1 VYLKNGPISWNSFWF
16 FGAIDWREKEGGRD
30 MWEILQ
36 VVLIYTFILGS
47 IYLLISLGFSIICGV
62 LRIFHLGYAYLFT
75 LTVYITW
82 MFMKELGFG
91 LVSALI
97 AMVAVQFGISYL
109 IYKGIIMKYMDREEI
124 ILTGLLLISIIV
136 EQAVNYRYPIQAGV
150 FIQTT
155 LIEGSSEIGAVVIS
169 NQLLIGAGI
178 AILLTVL
185 FVFFFLKTRTG
196 LAIRALSQDIFS
208 SRLIGVNV
216 EVLYTLTM
224 FLILI
229 PVIVGTLIVAP
240 VWAVDPTMG
249 SLYFTTAIL
258 VAILGGLGNI
268 KGTIIAS
275 YLIGFT
281 HAAVSFLVG
290 EPRFMNFSA
299 LVLVMIILMVRP
311 QGIAKSEA
319 LW

>member
-1 VYLKNGPISWNSFWF
+1 
-16 FGAIDWREKEGGRD
+16 
-30 MWEILQ
+30 MWDILQ

-75 LTVYITW
+75 LTVYLAW
-82 MFMKELGFG
+82 MFMKEFGFG

-155 LIEGSSEIGAVVIS
+155 LVEGSSEIGVAVIS

-185 FVFFFLKTRTG
+185 FVLFFLKTRTG

-249 SLYFTTAIL
+249 SIYFTTAIL

-275 YLIGFT
+275 YLVGFT
-281 HAAVSFLVG
+281 HAAVSFVVG

>member
-1 VYLKNGPISWNSFWF
+1 
-16 FGAIDWREKEGGRD
+16 
-30 MWEILQ
+30 MWETLE
-36 VVLIYTFILGS
+36 VVLIYSFVLGS

-75 LTVYITW
+75 LTVYLTW
-82 MFMKELGFG
+82 MFMKEFG
-91 LVSALI
+91 LGLI
-97 AMVAVQFGISYL
+97 PSLLGMVVVQFLISYA
-109 IYKGIIMKYMDREEI
+109 IYKGIIMKYVAREEI
-124 ILTGLLLISIIV
+124 ILTGLLLLSIVV

-155 LIEGSSEIGAVVIS
+155 LIDGASEIGSAVIS
-169 NQLLIGAGI
+169 NQLIVGAVV
-178 AILLTVL
+178 ALLLTVL
-185 FVFFFLKTRTG
+185 FIFFFLKTRVG
-196 LAIRALSQDIFS
+196 LAIRALSQDIYS
-208 SRLIGVNV
+208 SRLIGIHV
-216 EVLYTLTM
+216 EGLYTLTM

-229 PVIVGTLIVAP
+229 PVILGTLIVAP

-249 SLYFTTAIL
+249 SLYMTTAIL

-281 HAAVSFLVG
+281 HAFVSFVLG

-299 LVLVMIILMVRP
+299 LLLVIIILMVRP

>member
-1 VYLKNGPISWNSFWF
+1 MG
-16 FGAIDWREKEGGRD
+16 ET
-30 MWEILQ
+30 LQ
-36 VVLIYTFILGS
+36 VVLIYTCVLGS

-75 LTVYITW
+75 LTVYLAW
-82 MFMKELGFG
+82 MFMKEFGFG
-91 LVSALI
+91 LVPALI
-97 AMVAVQFGISYL
+97 AMVAIQFGISYL

-124 ILTGLLLISIIV
+124 ILTGLLLVSIIV

-155 LIEGSSEIGAVVIS
+155 LVEGSSDIGAVVIS

-185 FVFFFLKTRTG
+185 FVVFFLKTRTG
-196 LAIRALSQDIFS
+196 LAIRALSQDIYS
-208 SRLIGVNV
+208 SQIIGVNV
-216 EVLYTLTM
+216 EVLYTITM

-281 HAAVSFLVG
+281 HAAVSFVVG

>member
-1 VYLKNGPISWNSFWF
+1 V
-16 FGAIDWREKEGGRD
+16 
-30 MWEILQ
+30 
-36 VVLIYTFILGS
+36 
-47 IYLLISLGFSIICGV
+47 
-62 LRIFHLGYAYLFT
+62 
-75 LTVYITW
+75 
-82 MFMKELGFG
+82 
-91 LVSALI
+91 
-97 AMVAVQFGISYL
+97 
-109 IYKGIIMKYMDREEI
+109 
-124 ILTGLLLISIIV
+124 SIIV

-155 LIEGSSEIGAVVIS
+155 LVEGSSDIGSVVIS
-169 NQLLIGAGI
+169 NQLLVGAGI

-196 LAIRALSQDIFS
+196 LAIRALSQDIYS
-208 SRLIGVNV
+208 SQIIGVNV
-216 EVLYTLTM
+216 GGLYTLTM

-281 HAAVSFLVG
+281 HAAVSFVMG

>member
-1 VYLKNGPISWNSFWF
+1 
-16 FGAIDWREKEGGRD
+16 
-30 MWEILQ
+30 MWETLE
-36 VVLIYTFILGS
+36 VVLIYSFILGS

-75 LTVYITW
+75 LTVYLTW
-82 MFMKELGFG
+82 MFMKEFGFG
-91 LVSALI
+91 LVPALL
-97 AMVAVQFGISYL
+97 AMVVVQFLISYI
-109 IYKGIIMKYMDREEI
+109 IYKGIIMKYVAREEI
-124 ILTGLLLISIIV
+124 ILTGLLLVSTIV

-155 LIEGSSEIGAVVIS
+155 LIEGASEFGTVVIS
-169 NQLLIGAGI
+169 NQLLVGA
-178 AILLTVL
+178 AVALLLTAL
-185 FVFFFLKTRTG
+185 FILFFLKTRIG
-196 LAIRALSQDIFS
+196 LAIRALSQDIYS
-208 SRLIGVNV
+208 SRLIGIHV
-216 EVLYTLTM
+216 EALYTLTM

-229 PVIVGTLIVAP
+229 PVILGTLIVAP
-240 VWAVDPTMG
+240 IWAVDPTMG
-249 SLYFTTAIL
+249 SLYMTTAIL

-281 HAAVSFLVG
+281 HAFVSFVLG

-299 LVLVMIILMVRP
+299 LLLVIIILMVRP

>member
-1 VYLKNGPISWNSFWF
+1 
-16 FGAIDWREKEGGRD
+16 
-30 MWEILQ
+30 MWETLQ
-36 VVLIYTFILGS
+36 VVLIYAFVLGA

-75 LTVYITW
+75 LTVYLTW

-91 LVSALI
+91 LVPALLG
-97 AMVAVQFGISYL
+97 MVVIQFVISYI
-109 IYKGIIMKYMDREEI
+109 IYKGIIMKFVAQEEI
-124 ILTGLLLISIIV
+124 ILTGLLLISIVV

-150 FIQTT
+150 FLNTT
-155 LIEGSSEIGAVVIS
+155 LIEGASEFGTAVIS
-169 NQLLIGAGI
+169 NQLLVGAAI
-178 AILLTVL
+178 AVLLTVL
-185 FVFFFLKTRTG
+185 FILFFLKSRTG
-196 LAIRALSQDIFS
+196 LAIRALSQDIYN
-208 SRLIGVNV
+208 SRLIGIHV
-216 EVLYTLTM
+216 EALYTLTM

-229 PVIVGTLIVAP
+229 PVIIGTLIVAP

-249 SLYFTTAIL
+249 SLYMTTAIL

-275 YLIGFT
+275 FLIGLT
-281 HAAVSFLVG
+281 HSFVSFVLG
-290 EPRFMNFSA
+290 EPRFMNLSA
-299 LVLVMIILMVRP
+299 LVLVMVILMVRP

>member
-1 VYLKNGPISWNSFWF
+1 
-16 FGAIDWREKEGGRD
+16 
-30 MWEILQ
+30 MWETLQ
-36 VVLIYTFILGS
+36 VVFIYTFILGS

-75 LTVYITW
+75 LTVYLAW

-91 LVSALI
+91 LVPALI

-124 ILTGLLLISIIV
+124 ILTGLLLVAIIV

-155 LIEGSSEIGAVVIS
+155 LMEGSSEIGAVVIS

-196 LAIRALSQDIFS
+196 LAIRALSQDIYS
-208 SRLIGVNV
+208 SQIIGVNV
-216 EVLYTLTM
+216 GVLYTLTM

-268 KGTIIAS
+268 KGTILAS

-281 HAAVSFLVG
+281 HAAVSFVVG

>member
-1 VYLKNGPISWNSFWF
+1 
-16 FGAIDWREKEGGRD
+16 
-30 MWEILQ
+30 MWETLQ
-36 VVLIYTFILGS
+36 VVLIYTFVLGS

-75 LTVYITW
+75 LTVYLAW

-91 LVSALI
+91 LFPALI

-124 ILTGLLLISIIV
+124 ILTGLLLVSIIV

-155 LIEGSSEIGAVVIS
+155 LVEGSSDIGAVVIS

-196 LAIRALSQDIFS
+196 LAIRALSQDIYS
-208 SRLIGVNV
+208 SQIIGVNV
-216 EVLYTLTM
+216 GVLYTLTM

>member
-1 VYLKNGPISWNSFWF
+1 
-16 FGAIDWREKEGGRD
+16 
-30 MWEILQ
+30 MWETLQ
-36 VVLIYTFILGS
+36 VVLIYSFILGS

-75 LTVYITW
+75 LTVYLTW
-82 MFMKELGFG
+82 MFMKEFGFG
-91 LVSALI
+91 LVPALL
-97 AMVAVQFGISYL
+97 AMVVVQFLISYI
-109 IYKGIIMKYMDREEI
+109 IYKGIIMKYVAREEI
-124 ILTGLLLISIIV
+124 ILTGLLLVSTIV

-155 LIEGSSEIGAVVIS
+155 LIEGASEFGTVVIS
-169 NQLLIGAGI
+169 NQLLVGA
-178 AILLTVL
+178 AVALLLTAL
-185 FVFFFLKTRTG
+185 FILFFLKTRIG
-196 LAIRALSQDIFS
+196 LAIRALSQDIYS
-208 SRLIGVNV
+208 SRLIGIHV
-216 EVLYTLTM
+216 EALYTLTM

-229 PVIVGTLIVAP
+229 PVILGTLIVAP
-240 VWAVDPTMG
+240 IWAVDPTMG
-249 SLYFTTAIL
+249 SLYMTTAIL

-268 KGTIIAS
+268 RGTIIAS

-281 HAAVSFLVG
+281 HAFVSFVLG

-299 LVLVMIILMVRP
+299 LLLVIIILMVRP

>member
-1 VYLKNGPISWNSFWF
+1 
-16 FGAIDWREKEGGRD
+16 
-30 MWEILQ
+30 MWETLQ
-36 VVLIYTFILGS
+36 VVLIYTFVLGS

-75 LTVYITW
+75 LTVYLAW
-82 MFMKELGFG
+82 MFIKELGFG
-91 LVSALI
+91 LVPALV
-97 AMVAVQFGISYL
+97 AMVAIQFGISYL

-124 ILTGLLLISIIV
+124 ILTGLLLVSIIV

-155 LIEGSSEIGAVVIS
+155 LVEGSSDIGAVVIS

-196 LAIRALSQDIFS
+196 LAIRALSQDIYS
-208 SRLIGVNV
+208 SQIIGVNV
-216 EVLYTLTM
+216 EVLYTITM

-281 HAAVSFLVG
+281 HAAVSFVVG